1 MKATTQDIKAMVTIS
16 CFDCKK
22 VTASYES
29 AEVPIGQMSRN
40 LRDMAGNDGWGD
52 MGDDLWSCP
61 RCMGYPLLMRY
72 TPSAPISRGI
82 RGTFTH
88 WVDRVYE
95 AIYRG
100 ISRIY
105 EEGDMGTSL
114 WGMVGVLFGVL
125 LMLGTKDQIDN
136 WDILA
141 SGIVGGW
148 FATFILGA
156 YRAVRRL

>member
-1 MKATTQDIKAMVTIS
+1 MIRFDEKVMVSIS
-16 CFDCKK
+16 CGDCKQ
-22 VTASYES
+22 TNAIAES
-29 AEVPIGQMSRN
+29 DTRSVGD
-40 LRDMAGNDGWGD
+40 LRRSLIEAMERAGWGNCG
-52 MGDDLWSCP
+52 GDFFSCP
-61 RCMGYPLLMRY
+61 RCMGYEHNVMY
-72 TPSAPISRGI
+72 TLATPPKRSIG
-82 RGTFTH
+82 GTFTH
-88 WVDRVYE
+88 WVDMGYG

-105 EEGDMGTSL
+105 EEGDMGRSL

-125 LMLGTKDQIDN
+125 LMLGTKDHIDN

-156 YRAVRRL
+156 YRAIRRL